1 MAKKVKSDIK
11 YKNTGEIEVPPR
23 LVDQVIG
30 QDRAVAIIKK
40 AAKQRRNILLMG
52 SPGTGKSM
60 LAQAMAELMPA
71 EELEDVLVYPNP
83 LDENMP
89 IMRVVKT
96 YPKDRKLP
104 KGAPEIG
111 EGRRIIEETRMKRI
125 TGGGGFS
132 PSLIML
138 VVLVLAL
145 LYLSFSGF
153 VQGDNKWVIAAAV
166 LGLFVF
172 GAAMVLASGV
182 SRRVGGF
189 ENNEPKL
196 IVDNSGKKTAPFVD
210 ATGAKAGALFGD
222 VRHDPLQCIPK
233 GENVVLDN
241 GNLVSIERIVDP
253 YFAAVEEGEVALEKS
268 EVNVLGGVDSKFV
281 FSPAAIRRV
290 YRRKYC
296 GKLVNLKTR
305 GGSLIRVTPN
315 HPIAVLDAGGKP
327 AYQVAGYMRVGDR
340 VVIPEKIDC
349 EKGALMSRELLIFI
363 ADLLADGYLGERR
376 IEFNF
381 KVPFKIEE
389 VQKDVK
395 KLGFTPKL
403 RIRRDGAT
411 QINLNS
417 ASLCRDFLKLGIKD
431 GEEKLIPGLV
441 FKQSKERITE
451 FLSRLI
457 SLDGYVNGQGQFE
470 IMSSSKR
477 FTQQVRALL
486 FMLGVNA
493 KYKTRKDRGFAKGKI
508 QHMLRWNHFEWAKEY
523 RKHTVNPNHMRN
535 LDRYLSVTSFNKE
548 CYDDVVP
555 LNFEVLDDIRMKLGI
570 SKEKT
575 HRDFWSINPQINGST
590 RLTRNLLKK
599 VVGRF
604 LELDPNNEDALRLRE
619 LSEGN
624 YAFDE
629 IVEVKAEDYD
639 GFVYNLTTESGN
651 YFVDFVL
658 THNSGG
664 LGTPAHLRVE
674 AGAIHRS
681 NKGVLFLD
689 EVSSLGPRSQQE
701 LLTAMQEKKYPI
713 TGQSELSSGAIVKT
727 EPVPADFVLVAAGNL
742 IDIQKMHP
750 ALRSRIRGYGYE
762 IYMDDTMPD
771 NEENRN
777 KLVRFVAQE
786 VQKDGKIPHFTK
798 EAVDEIIEEAR
809 KRAGRKKRLSMR
821 FRELGGLV
829 RAAGDVARE
838 ENVKFVDLKQVL
850 EAKGVAR
857 TLEQQVS
864 QQIIDVRKDYKVFM
878 SKGYAVGKV
887 NGLAVMGDGSS
898 GIIMPIV
905 AEVTPASSKSEG
917 KLIATGKLGKIAKEA
932 VENVSAIIKKH
943 MGKDVSQYDIHV
955 QFLQTYEGVEG
966 DSASISIAVS
976 VISAMESVAVDE
988 SIAMTGSLSVR
999 GQVLPVGGITAKVE
1013 AAIEAGMKKVII
1025 PKANE
1030 DDVYLGKDN
1039 IGKIKIIPVSNLIEV
1054 LEKSLKESS
1063 RKDELIKE
1071 MEGIIK

>member
-1 MAKKVKSDIK
+1 MAKKAKSDVR
-11 YKNTGEIEVPPR
+11 YKNTGEIEVPPK

-71 EELEDVLVYPNP
+71 EELEDVLIYPNP

-89 IMRVVKT
+89 IVRAVKT

-111 EGRRIIEETRMKRI
+111 EGRRIIEETRMRRI

-196 IVDNSGKKTAPFVD
+196 IVDNSGKRAAPFVD
-210 ATGAKAGALFGD
+210 GTGAKAGALFGD
-222 VRHDPLQCIPK
+222 VRHDPLQ
-233 GENVVLDN
+233 
-241 GNLVSIERIVDP
+241 
-253 YFAAVEEGEVALEKS
+253 
-268 EVNVLGGVDSKFV
+268 
-281 FSPAAIRRV
+281 
-290 YRRKYC
+290 
-296 GKLVNLKTR
+296 
-305 GGSLIRVTPN
+305 
-315 HPIAVLDAGGKP
+315 
-327 AYQVAGYMRVGDR
+327 
-340 VVIPEKIDC
+340 
-349 EKGALMSRELLIFI
+349 
-363 ADLLADGYLGERR
+363 
-376 IEFNF
+376 
-381 KVPFKIEE
+381 
-389 VQKDVK
+389 
-395 KLGFTPKL
+395 
-403 RIRRDGAT
+403 
-411 QINLNS
+411 
-417 ASLCRDFLKLGIKD
+417 
-431 GEEKLIPGLV
+431 
-441 FKQSKERITE
+441 
-451 FLSRLI
+451 
-457 SLDGYVNGQGQFE
+457 
-470 IMSSSKR
+470 
-477 FTQQVRALL
+477 
-486 FMLGVNA
+486 
-493 KYKTRKDRGFAKGKI
+493 
-508 QHMLRWNHFEWAKEY
+508 
-523 RKHTVNPNHMRN
+523 
-535 LDRYLSVTSFNKE
+535 
-548 CYDDVVP
+548 
-555 LNFEVLDDIRMKLGI
+555 
-570 SKEKT
+570 
-575 HRDFWSINPQINGST
+575 
-590 RLTRNLLKK
+590 
-599 VVGRF
+599 
-604 LELDPNNEDALRLRE
+604 
-619 LSEGN
+619 
-624 YAFDE
+624 
-629 IVEVKAEDYD
+629 
-639 GFVYNLTTESGN
+639 
-651 YFVDFVL
+651 
-658 THNSGG
+658 SGG

-821 FRELGGLV
+821 FRDLGGIV

-864 QQIIDVRKDYKVFM
+864 QQVIDLRKDYKVFM

-999 GQVLPVGGITAKVE
+999 GEVLPVGGITAKVE

-1054 LEKSLKESS
+1054 LEESLKEGS
-1063 RKDELIKE
+1063 RKGELIKE
-1071 MEGIIK
+1071 MEGIIR